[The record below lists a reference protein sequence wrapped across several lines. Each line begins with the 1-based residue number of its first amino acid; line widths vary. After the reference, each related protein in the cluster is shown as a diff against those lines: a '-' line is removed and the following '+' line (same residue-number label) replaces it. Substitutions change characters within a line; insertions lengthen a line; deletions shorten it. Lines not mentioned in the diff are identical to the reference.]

1 GAQSLG
7 AMTGEAM
14 GMLSVELYGKTV
26 GELTEDEKATVS
38 AFASLAAGI
47 AGGLVGG
54 DTSSAGN
61 AAEAGKTTVE
71 NNSLSGD
78 QLRESYKESA
88 KWWKDQTRE
97 TFGEGTTSTAIN
109 SVIGALEDAGD
120 LAIAGGDYVLDGAA
134 AVTACATASNY
145 CQKALNDLEGKHQ
158 GALDVATS
166 LINGD
171 SWNAIQDLAKRAGE
185 GDQLAAE
192 QLGAAMAGIFIPGK
206 KVPTP
211 VVTTGKLLKNADGF
225 LEIKVNTTPLEG
237 HGRLNTVDSL
247 GNGKFNPAEAAAAAR
262 LETSLGQMDRLP
274 EGIAGKASADFIIT
288 SGANK
293 GKTVD
298 LMYTTKNLKQAEID
312 GINKFY
318 EKNMTVSRE
327 AGKLPPG
334 QDQII
339 KHLNKADIV
348 PVDFS
353 VLTPKN
359 QQIFMDYVKTL
370 PKSQRDKII
379 ILR

>member
-1 GAQSLG
+1 AHVILNTLFPGK
-7 AMTGEAM
+7 EIWE
-14 GMLSVELYGKTV
+14 LSES
-26 GELTEDEKATVS
+26 EKQQVS
-38 AFASLAAGI
+38 ALSQLASGL
-47 AGGLVGG
+47 AGGLTTG
-54 DTSSAGN
+54 DVAGAITGSQAAKN
-61 AAEAGKTTVE
+61 AVE
-71 NNSLSGD
+71 NNSMAGD
-78 QLRESYKESA
+78 DLRKSYKDSA
-88 KWWKDQTRE
+88 KWWKDQARE
-97 TFGEGTTSTAIN
+97 TFGEGNTSTAIN

-120 LAIAGGDYVLDGAA
+120 LAIAGGDYVFDGAA
-134 AVTACATASNY
+134 AVTACATMSSY
-145 CQKALNDLEGKHQ
+145 CQKALDDLAGKHQ
-158 GALDVATS
+158 GVADVAVS
-166 LINGD
+166 LVNGD

-192 QLGAAMAGIFIPGK
+192 QLGSMMAGVFIPGK

-211 VVTTGKLLKNADGF
+211 VTTTGKLIKNADGF
-225 LEIKVNTTPLEG
+225 LEIKVSTTPLEG
-237 HGRLNTVDSL
+237 YGRLDTKDVL
-247 GNGKFNPAEAAAAAR
+247 GNGKKNPAEAAAAAR

-274 EGIAGKASADFIIT
+274 EGAVGTANADFIIT
-288 SGANK
+288 TGPNK

-318 EKNMTVSRE
+318 EKNMTVSKE

-359 QQIFMDYVKTL
+359 QQIFMNYVKTL
-370 PKSQRDKII
+370 PKSQQDKII